1 MASISVTNNFLR
13 IKRENTGM
21 TDEVAMKKAQNAAEK
36 ARTAVRAADKSAA
49 DKEKAA
55 SKKPNWATRL
65 KGKVKKTLKSR
76 HSKAGKAYKEKMKSG
91 KGRGY

>member
-1 MASISVTNNFLR
+1 MASISVTDNFLR

-21 TDEVAMKKAQNAAEK
+21 TDEVAMKKAQEAARG
-36 ARTAVRAADKSAA
+36 ARTKVRAGDKASRA
-49 DKEKAA
+49 KAA

>member
-1 MASISVTNNFLR
+1 MASITNNFNAL
-13 IKRENTGM
+13 KKKHPGM
-21 TDEVAMKKAQNAAEK
+21 SDSDAMKKAMALTAKSRTRFRK
-36 ARTAVRAADKSAA
+36 ASKA
-49 DKEKAA
+49 KAA

-65 KGKVKKTLKSR
+65 KGKVKKALKSR

>member
-1 MASISVTNNFLR
+1 MASISVTDNFLR

-21 TDEVAMKKAQNAAEK
+21 TDEVAMGKAQEAAK
-36 ARTAVRAADKSAA
+36 AARAKVRAGDKVKASKA
-49 DKEKAA
+49 KAA

>member
-1 MASISVTNNFLR
+1 MASQTQNFNAL
-13 IKRENTGM
+13 KKKYPKM
-21 TDEVAMKKAQNAAEK
+21 TDSEAMTKAMALTAESRIRLRK
-36 ARTAVRAADKSAA
+36 ADKA
-49 DKEKAA
+49 KAA

-76 HSKAGKAYKEKMKSG
+76 HSPAGKAYKEKMKSG

>member
-1 MASISVTNNFLR
+1 MASITNNFNAL
-13 IKRENTGM
+13 KNKHPGM
-21 TDEVAMKKAQNAAEK
+21 TDDEAMKKAMALTAKSRTRFRK
-36 ARTAVRAADKSAA
+36 ASKV
-49 DKEKAA
+49 KAA

>member
-1 MASISVTNNFLR
+1 MASQIQNIRALQ
-13 IKRENTGM
+13 KKHPGM
-21 TDEVAMKKAQNAAEK
+21 SYSDAMEK
-36 ARTAVRAADKSAA
+36 AMALTAKSRTRLRKA